1 MIEHKILLK
10 EIHTMTGK
18 DLIKHIK
25 LSALMLMLLSAFAVS
40 GQKVEFSASAR
51 DVVAVGDQF
60 RLVFS
65 VNAQASGFTAPVL
78 KDFAILA
85 GPSQSSST
93 SMQIINNQVTR
104 SIDYSFT
111 YILQASS
118 EGTFTIGPASV
129 NVDGK
134 VYKSNPVTVKV
145 VKGNAPQPRQGSQGS
160 QGSQQPSGELGSK
173 DLFVRASANKSNP
186 YQGEQIIVTYK
197 IYTRVPVAEY
207 SITKAPGLSGFWTQD
222 LLKDS
227 KNLNQYR
234 ETVDGSEYVV
244 AEIKKDAMFAQKSGK
259 LVIEPL
265 EMDVIAQIQ
274 RKTGRR
280 PTNDPFFDNFFNDSF
295 FGNTLQ
301 NVKKTISSNQL
312 TINVKPLP
320 ENGKPLGFSGAVGNF
335 TITASTDRTDL
346 KANDAMSLK
355 FTVTGK
361 GNVKL
366 IEKPDL
372 IFPTDF
378 EVYDPRVTDNISTT
392 ATGVSGSRTFEYLII
407 PRNPGNFKIKP
418 ATFSF
423 FDIGAGV
430 YKSLKSQE
438 FTINVSR
445 GDGSEGT
452 FTAGGN
458 NKEDFKLIGSDI
470 RFIKTGKIN
479 LKPIGSYIYGSV
491 MFWLLISLPVILFIV
506 FLLVWKNE
514 LKKRGNQALMRN
526 RKATGI
532 ARKRLKLAQKF
543 LKQGNHEAFWS
554 EVSNALW
561 GYMSDK
567 FNIPRSTLSM
577 NSVNEA
583 LSAKNVD
590 EELIK
595 QFISILNNC
604 EFARFA
610 PGNKSQAMDE
620 LYNQA
625 IEVITRTEQELR

>member
-1 MIEHKILLK
+1 M
-10 EIHTMTGK
+10 
-18 DLIKHIK
+18 IKHIK
-25 LSALMLMLLSAFAVS
+25 LSALMLMMLSALTVT

-78 KDFAILA
+78 KDFTILA

-93 SMQIINNQVTR
+93 SMQIVNNQVTR

-111 YILQASS
+111 YILQASG

-160 QGSQQPSGELGSK
+160 QGSQQPSGDLGSK
-173 DLFVRASANKSNP
+173 DLFVRASVNKSNP

-274 RKTGRR
+274 RKAGRR

-320 ENGKPLGFSGAVGNF
+320 DNGRPQGYSGAVGNF
-335 TITASTDRTDL
+335 SITASTDRTEL

-372 IFPTDF
+372 VFPSDF

-392 ATGVSGSRTFEYLII
+392 ASGVSGTRTFEYLII
-407 PRNPGNFKIKP
+407 PRNPGNFTIKP
-418 ATFSF
+418 ATFSY
-423 FDIGAGV
+423 FDINAGV

-470 RFIKTGKIN
+470 RFIKTGKIKLEPVN
-479 LKPIGSYIYGSV
+479 TYIYGSV
-491 MFWLLISLPVILFIV
+491 VFWLLIALPIILFVV

-514 LKKRGNQALMRN
+514 LKKRGNKALMRN

-543 LKQGNHEAFWS
+543 LKQGNQEAFWS

-577 NSVNEA
+577 TSVNEA
-583 LSAKNVD
+583 LIAKNVN

-625 IEVITRTEQELR
+625 IDVITRTEQELR

>member
-1 MIEHKILLK
+1 M
-10 EIHTMTGK
+10 
-18 DLIKHIK
+18 
-25 LSALMLMLLSAFAVS
+25 SALMLMMLSALTVT

-93 SMQIINNQVTR
+93 SMQIVNNQVTR

-111 YILQASS
+111 YILQASG

-160 QGSQQPSGELGSK
+160 QGSQQPSGDLGSK
-173 DLFVRASANKSNP
+173 DLFVRASVNKSNP

-274 RKTGRR
+274 RKAGRR

-320 ENGKPLGFSGAVGNF
+320 DNGRPQGYSGAVGNF
-335 TITASTDRTDL
+335 SITASTDRTEL

-372 IFPTDF
+372 VFPSDF

-392 ATGVSGSRTFEYLII
+392 ASGVSGTRTFEYLII
-407 PRNPGNFKIKP
+407 PRNPGNFTIKP
-418 ATFSF
+418 ATFSY
-423 FDIGAGV
+423 FDINAGV

-470 RFIKTGKIN
+470 RFIKTGKIKLEPVN
-479 LKPIGSYIYGSV
+479 TYIYGSV
-491 MFWLLISLPVILFIV
+491 VFWLLIALPIILFVV

-514 LKKRGNQALMRN
+514 LKKRGNKALMRN

-543 LKQGNHEAFWS
+543 LKQGNQEAFWS

-577 NSVNEA
+577 TSVNEA
-583 LSAKNVD
+583 LIAKNVN

-625 IEVITRTEQELR
+625 IDVITRTEQELR

>member
-1 MIEHKILLK
+1 
-10 EIHTMTGK
+10 MTGK
-18 DLIKHIK
+18 DMIKHIK
-25 LSALMLMLLSAFAVS
+25 LSALMLMMLSALTVT

-93 SMQIINNQVTR
+93 SMQIVNNQVTR

-111 YILQASS
+111 YILQASG

-160 QGSQQPSGELGSK
+160 QGSQQPSGDLGSK
-173 DLFVRASANKSNP
+173 DLFVRASVNKSNP

-274 RKTGRR
+274 RKAGRR

-320 ENGKPLGFSGAVGNF
+320 DNGRPQGYSGAVGNF
-335 TITASTDRTDL
+335 SITASTDRTEL

-372 IFPTDF
+372 VFPSDF

-392 ATGVSGSRTFEYLII
+392 ASGVSGTRTFEYLII
-407 PRNPGNFKIKP
+407 PRNPGNFTIKP
-418 ATFSF
+418 ATFSY
-423 FDIGAGV
+423 FDINAGV

-470 RFIKTGKIN
+470 RFIKTGKIKLEPVN
-479 LKPIGSYIYGSV
+479 TYIYGSV
-491 MFWLLISLPVILFIV
+491 VFWLLIALPLILFVV

-514 LKKRGNQALMRN
+514 LKKRGNKALMRN

-543 LKQGNHEAFWS
+543 LKQGNQEAFWS

-577 NSVNEA
+577 TSVNEA
-583 LSAKNVD
+583 LIAKNVN

-625 IEVITRTEQELR
+625 IDVITRTEQELR